1 MKRSTQ
7 RILTTHTGSL
17 PRPDDLVQMM
27 FDKEEGKLLD
37 EATLADRVQSAV
49 AETVRQEVAAGID
62 VISDGE
68 MGKLSFVGYVKD
80 RLTGFGGESAPFL
93 PRDMLDHPDMIQRAF
108 GAGTRRRVHTP
119 ACDGPVAVRDQDAVQ
134 RDIEN
139 FQAALQGV
147 EPEEAFMCAASPG
160 VIAQVMANTYYPSHE
175 AYLYALADA
184 MRDEYKAIVAA
195 GFMLQ
200 VDCPDLA
207 MERHLHFADVSLDAF
222 RRHVQQNVEVLN
234 YALAGIPAEQA
245 RVHVCWGNYAGPHHR
260 DVPLKEIIDLL
271 LEIRVNA
278 LSIEAANPRHEHE
291 WKVFETVR
299 LPEGK
304 VLIPGVIDT
313 VTNHIEHPELV
324 AQRIVR
330 WAKLVGRENVIAGT
344 DCGFGTF
351 VGTSAVVSSV
361 AWAKLQT
368 LAEGARLA
376 SQELW

>member
-37 EATLADRVQSAV
+37 EAMLADRVRSAV
-49 AETVRQEVAAGID
+49 TQTVRQEVAADID

-68 MGKLSFVGYVKD
+68 MGKLSFVNYVKD

-93 PRDMLDHPDMIQRAF
+93 PRDMLDHPDVIQRAF
-108 GAGTRRRVHTP
+108 GTGTRRRVHTP
-119 ACDGPVAVRDQDAVQ
+119 ACDGPVAVRDQDAVL

-147 EPEEAFMCAASPG
+147 QPEEAFLCAASPG
-160 VIAQVMANTYYPSHE
+160 VIAQVMANTYYPSRE

-207 MERHLHFADVSLDAF
+207 MDGIFILLMQVST
-222 RRHVQQNVEVLN
+222 H
-234 YALAGIPAEQA
+234 
-245 RVHVCWGNYAGPHHR
+245 
-260 DVPLKEIIDLL
+260 
-271 LEIRVNA
+271 
-278 LSIEAANPRHEHE
+278 S
-291 WKVFETVR
+291 
-299 LPEGK
+299 
-304 VLIPGVIDT
+304 
-313 VTNHIEHPELV
+313 
-324 AQRIVR
+324 
-330 WAKLVGRENVIAGT
+330 VGM
-344 DCGFGTF
+344 
-351 VGTSAVVSSV
+351 SSR
-361 AWAKLQT
+361 T
-368 LAEGARLA
+368 
-376 SQELW
+376 